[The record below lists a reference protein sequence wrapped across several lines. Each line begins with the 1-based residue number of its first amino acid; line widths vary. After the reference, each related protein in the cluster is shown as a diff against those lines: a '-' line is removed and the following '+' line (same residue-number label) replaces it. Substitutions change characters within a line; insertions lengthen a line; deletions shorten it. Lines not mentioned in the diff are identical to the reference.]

1 MIPRAPAPWR
11 SVVLFAMA
19 LGVVTSAS
27 ARMLVRQ
34 SVPASSDSVP
44 GIASV
49 YLPRDYDGTTNRY
62 PVLVL
67 LHGLGGSEEDWRLVG
82 AIEARLDRAI
92 ATGVLPP
99 LIAVMPEGKNGYW
112 VDWPQVGGR
121 SNGTAGRGKP
131 DGLRR
136 FGTLVDPMV
145 TQWVDLQFR
154 TNGVRAI
161 AGVSMGG
168 FGALSIALRNPLM
181 WSAALSFSGALFT
194 AAPTGKVVYWAA
206 FGTPGLGQTG
216 FPLQNPLHLARFG
229 QADAIPI
236 WLDCGQDDAPKFT
249 RGLHRLAEVLTRRG
263 SPHVAKLRPGGHT
276 WAVWNSAFDDAMP
289 WLGEQLRM
297 ATLRRTGPY

>member
-1 MIPRAPAPWR
+1 MIPGAPLTGRFVLLLTLVVSVAP
-11 SVVLFAMA
+11 SS
-19 LGVVTSAS
+19 G
-27 ARMLVRQ
+27 ARILVRQ
-34 SVPASSDSVP
+34 SVPAGADSAP

-49 YLPRDYDGTTNRY
+49 YLPREYDGSQTRY

-67 LHGLGGSEEDWRLVG
+67 LHGLGGSEEDWRKVG
-82 AIEARLDRAI
+82 DIEARLDRAI
-92 ATGVLPP
+92 ASGVLPP
-99 LIAVMPEGKNGYW
+99 VIAVMPEGKNGYW

-121 SNGTAGRGKP
+121 SNGTASRGKP
-131 DGLRR
+131 DALRR
-136 FGTLVDPMV
+136 FGSLVDPLV
-145 TQWVDLQFR
+145 TRWIDQQFR

-168 FGALSIALRNPLM
+168 FGALSVALRNPPM

-194 AAPTGKVVYWAA
+194 GAPTGKLVYWAA
-206 FGTPGLGQTG
+206 FGTPGLTQTG

-229 QADAIPI
+229 QADTLPI

-249 RGLHRLAEVLTRRG
+249 RGLHRLAEVLTKRG
-263 SPHVAKLRPGGHT
+263 APHVAKLRPGGHT
-276 WAVWNSAFDDAMP
+276 WTVWNTAFGDAMP